1 MVKMPKPLNDPLA
14 VSLFSE
20 ISTIDHLLKLRLTKM
35 LPLGME
41 PSHFAIL
48 NHFSLIDGE
57 KTPAQLAK
65 SFNVTKG
72 AITNT
77 LNKLSQMGYIHIRPD
92 WEDGRRKMVSISQAG
107 KNARDEAVSSIEPLI
122 SNLMDVISPEKAKS
136 AIPFLRELRILL
148 NSSKNFNDNTNY

>member
-1 MVKMPKPLNDPLA
+1 MKNISKPLSDPLA

-20 ISTIDHLLKLRLTKM
+20 ISTIEHLLKLRLTKM
-35 LPLGME
+35 LPTGME

-48 NHFSLIDGE
+48 NHFSVIGGE
-57 KTPAQLAK
+57 RTPAQLAK

-77 LNKLSQMGYIHIRPD
+77 LNKLGKMGYVHIRPD
-92 WEDGRRKMVSISQAG
+92 WSDGRRKLVSISQAG
-107 KNARDEAVSSIEPLI
+107 INAREEAISSIEPVI
-122 SNLMDVISPEKAKS
+122 GRLMRVIGAESARS

-148 NSSKNFNDNTNY
+148 NNENKSNK